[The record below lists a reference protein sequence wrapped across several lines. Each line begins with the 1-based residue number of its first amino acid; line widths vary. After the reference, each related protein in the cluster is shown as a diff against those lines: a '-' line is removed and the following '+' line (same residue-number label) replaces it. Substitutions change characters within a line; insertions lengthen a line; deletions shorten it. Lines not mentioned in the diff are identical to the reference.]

1 MRTKVVIIGGGPS
14 GLLLSRLLSLENIDN
29 VVLEKQSREH
39 VQGRIRAGVLE
50 NGTIEMLRLAGVSKR
65 LDNEGFKHNGIEL
78 SFKNHGF
85 RIDLKKL
92 TDKHVTVYG
101 QTEVTKDLYEIIE
114 KENGNIINCA
124 EDVLPQKIGEINSFV
139 TFKKNGIENKIMC
152 DFIVG
157 CDGYHGI
164 SRKVIPENLINI
176 FERVY
181 PFGWLGILSETPPVK
196 EELIYANHGNGFAL
210 ASMRNNN
217 LSRYYIQTSLDDRV
231 ECWDDKR
238 FWEELKRRLPIEASE
253 SIITGPSIEKSIAP
267 LRSFVCEPM
276 NWNNLFLVGD
286 AAHIVPPTGAKGL
299 NLAVSDVYYLFN
311 GNTGDA
317 GIWPTLFGSCGAL
330 VTTFLVIPIVTY
342 MSKKVGK
349 KNAFLIS
356 QSISVIGYIMF
367 WFSFVPG
374 KPYMF
379 LFALPFFSFGIGGL
393 FTLMM
398 SMTADVIDL
407 DELQTGKR
415 REGVFG
421 AIYWWM
427 VKFGFA
433 IAGGLTGTILTLVGF
448 TSGAVSQPESAI
460 TGLRL
465 FFTGFPILGTL
476 VAIYVMWDYDIT
488 EDKSNEISEELS
500 KRKAAC

>member
-124 EDVLPQKIGEINSFV
+124 EDVLPQKVGEINSFV

-231 ECWDDKR
+231 ESWDDKR

-253 SIITGPSIEKSIAP
+253 TIITGPSIEKSIAP

-311 GNTGDA
+311 GLKKHY
-317 GIWPTLFGSCGAL
+317 LFNDDKDLKNYSTKAL
-330 VTTFLVIPIVTY
+330 SRVWKAIRFSWWMTTTFHKFPEQTSFDQRIQDSELEYLENSIA
-342 MSKKVGK
+342 SQKVLAENYVG
-349 KNAFLIS
+349 
-356 QSISVIGYIMF
+356 
-367 WFSFVPG
+367 
-374 KPYMF
+374 
-379 LFALPFFSFGIGGL
+379 LPF
-393 FTLMM
+393 
-398 SMTADVIDL
+398 
-407 DELQTGKR
+407 E
-415 REGVFG
+415 
-421 AIYWWM
+421 
-427 VKFGFA
+427 
-433 IAGGLTGTILTLVGF
+433 
-448 TSGAVSQPESAI
+448 
-460 TGLRL
+460 
-465 FFTGFPILGTL
+465 
-476 VAIYVMWDYDIT
+476 
-488 EDKSNEISEELS
+488 
-500 KRKAAC
+500 

>member
-29 VVLEKQSREH
+29 IVLEKQSREH

-124 EDVLPQKIGEINSFV
+124 GDVLPQNVGEINSFV

-152 DFIVG
+152 DFIIG

-164 SRKVIPENLINI
+164 SRKIIPKNLINI

-231 ECWDDKR
+231 ESWDDKR

-311 GNTGDA
+311 GLKKHY
-317 GIWPTLFGSCGAL
+317 LFNDDKDLKNYSTKAL
-330 VTTFLVIPIVTY
+330 SRVWKAIRFSWWMTTTFHKFPEQTSFDQRIQDSELEYLENSIA
-342 MSKKVGK
+342 SQKVLAENYVG
-349 KNAFLIS
+349 
-356 QSISVIGYIMF
+356 
-367 WFSFVPG
+367 
-374 KPYMF
+374 
-379 LFALPFFSFGIGGL
+379 LPF
-393 FTLMM
+393 
-398 SMTADVIDL
+398 
-407 DELQTGKR
+407 E
-415 REGVFG
+415 
-421 AIYWWM
+421 
-427 VKFGFA
+427 
-433 IAGGLTGTILTLVGF
+433 
-448 TSGAVSQPESAI
+448 
-460 TGLRL
+460 
-465 FFTGFPILGTL
+465 
-476 VAIYVMWDYDIT
+476 
-488 EDKSNEISEELS
+488 
-500 KRKAAC
+500 

>member
-124 EDVLPQKIGEINSFV
+124 EDVLPQKVGEINSFV

-231 ECWDDKR
+231 ESWDDKR

-311 GNTGDA
+311 GLKKHY
-317 GIWPTLFGSCGAL
+317 LFNDDKDLKNYSTKAL
-330 VTTFLVIPIVTY
+330 SRVWKAIRFSWWMTTTFHKFPEQTSFDQRIQDSELEYLENSIA
-342 MSKKVGK
+342 SQKVLAENYVG
-349 KNAFLIS
+349 L
-356 QSISVIGYIMF
+356 
-367 WFSFVPG
+367 
-374 KPYMF
+374 PY
-379 LFALPFFSFGIGGL
+379 
-393 FTLMM
+393 
-398 SMTADVIDL
+398 
-407 DELQTGKR
+407 E
-415 REGVFG
+415 
-421 AIYWWM
+421 
-427 VKFGFA
+427 
-433 IAGGLTGTILTLVGF
+433 
-448 TSGAVSQPESAI
+448 
-460 TGLRL
+460 
-465 FFTGFPILGTL
+465 
-476 VAIYVMWDYDIT
+476 
-488 EDKSNEISEELS
+488 EI
-500 KRKAAC
+500 

>member
-124 EDVLPQKIGEINSFV
+124 EDVLPQKVGEINSFV

-152 DFIVG
+152 DFIIG

-164 SRKVIPENLINI
+164 SRKIIPKNLINI

-231 ECWDDKR
+231 ESWDDKR

-253 SIITGPSIEKSIAP
+253 TIITGPSIEKSIAP

-311 GNTGDA
+311 GLKKHY
-317 GIWPTLFGSCGAL
+317 LFNDDKDLKNYSTKAL
-330 VTTFLVIPIVTY
+330 SRVWKAIRFSWWMTTTFHKFPEQTSFDQRIQDSELEYLENSIA
-342 MSKKVGK
+342 SQKVLAENYVG
-349 KNAFLIS
+349 
-356 QSISVIGYIMF
+356 
-367 WFSFVPG
+367 
-374 KPYMF
+374 
-379 LFALPFFSFGIGGL
+379 LPF
-393 FTLMM
+393 
-398 SMTADVIDL
+398 
-407 DELQTGKR
+407 E
-415 REGVFG
+415 
-421 AIYWWM
+421 
-427 VKFGFA
+427 
-433 IAGGLTGTILTLVGF
+433 
-448 TSGAVSQPESAI
+448 
-460 TGLRL
+460 
-465 FFTGFPILGTL
+465 
-476 VAIYVMWDYDIT
+476 
-488 EDKSNEISEELS
+488 
-500 KRKAAC
+500 

>member
-124 EDVLPQKIGEINSFV
+124 EDVLPQKVGEINSFV

-152 DFIVG
+152 DFIIG

-164 SRKVIPENLINI
+164 SRKIIPKNLINI

-231 ECWDDKR
+231 ESWDDKR

-311 GNTGDA
+311 GLKKHY
-317 GIWPTLFGSCGAL
+317 LFNDDKDLKNYSTKAL
-330 VTTFLVIPIVTY
+330 SRVWKAIRFSWWMTTTFHKFPEQTSFDQRIQDSELEYLENSIASQTVLAENY
-342 MSKKVGK
+342 VG
-349 KNAFLIS
+349 L
-356 QSISVIGYIMF
+356 
-367 WFSFVPG
+367 
-374 KPYMF
+374 PY
-379 LFALPFFSFGIGGL
+379 
-393 FTLMM
+393 
-398 SMTADVIDL
+398 
-407 DELQTGKR
+407 
-415 REGVFG
+415 
-421 AIYWWM
+421 
-427 VKFGFA
+427 
-433 IAGGLTGTILTLVGF
+433 
-448 TSGAVSQPESAI
+448 
-460 TGLRL
+460 
-465 FFTGFPILGTL
+465 
-476 VAIYVMWDYDIT
+476 
-488 EDKSNEISEELS
+488 EEL
-500 KRKAAC
+500 

>member
-29 VVLEKQSREH
+29 IVLEKQSREH

-124 EDVLPQKIGEINSFV
+124 EDVLPQKVGEINSFV

-164 SRKVIPENLINI
+164 SRKVIPKNLINI

-231 ECWDDKR
+231 ESWDDKR

-311 GNTGDA
+311 GLKKHY
-317 GIWPTLFGSCGAL
+317 LFNDDKDLKNYSTKAL
-330 VTTFLVIPIVTY
+330 SRVWKAIRFSWWMTTTFHKFPEQTSFDQRIQDSELEYLENSIA
-342 MSKKVGK
+342 SQKVLAENYVG
-349 KNAFLIS
+349 
-356 QSISVIGYIMF
+356 
-367 WFSFVPG
+367 
-374 KPYMF
+374 
-379 LFALPFFSFGIGGL
+379 LPF
-393 FTLMM
+393 
-398 SMTADVIDL
+398 
-407 DELQTGKR
+407 E
-415 REGVFG
+415 
-421 AIYWWM
+421 
-427 VKFGFA
+427 
-433 IAGGLTGTILTLVGF
+433 
-448 TSGAVSQPESAI
+448 
-460 TGLRL
+460 
-465 FFTGFPILGTL
+465 
-476 VAIYVMWDYDIT
+476 
-488 EDKSNEISEELS
+488 
-500 KRKAAC
+500 

>member
-124 EDVLPQKIGEINSFV
+124 KDVLPQKVGEINSFV

-231 ECWDDKR
+231 ESWDDKR

-311 GNTGDA
+311 GLKKHY
-317 GIWPTLFGSCGAL
+317 LFNDDKDLKNYSTKAL
-330 VTTFLVIPIVTY
+330 SRVWKAIRFSWWMTTTFHKFPEQTSFDQRIQDSELEYLENSIA
-342 MSKKVGK
+342 SQKVLAENYVG
-349 KNAFLIS
+349 
-356 QSISVIGYIMF
+356 
-367 WFSFVPG
+367 
-374 KPYMF
+374 
-379 LFALPFFSFGIGGL
+379 LPF
-393 FTLMM
+393 
-398 SMTADVIDL
+398 
-407 DELQTGKR
+407 E
-415 REGVFG
+415 
-421 AIYWWM
+421 
-427 VKFGFA
+427 
-433 IAGGLTGTILTLVGF
+433 
-448 TSGAVSQPESAI
+448 
-460 TGLRL
+460 
-465 FFTGFPILGTL
+465 
-476 VAIYVMWDYDIT
+476 
-488 EDKSNEISEELS
+488 
-500 KRKAAC
+500 

>member
-124 EDVLPQKIGEINSFV
+124 EDVLPQKVGEINSFV

-311 GNTGDA
+311 GLKKHY
-317 GIWPTLFGSCGAL
+317 LFNDDKDLKNYSTKAL
-330 VTTFLVIPIVTY
+330 SRVWKAIRFSWWMTTTFHKFPEQTSFDQRIQDSELEYLENSIASQTVLAENY
-342 MSKKVGK
+342 VG
-349 KNAFLIS
+349 L
-356 QSISVIGYIMF
+356 
-367 WFSFVPG
+367 
-374 KPYMF
+374 PY
-379 LFALPFFSFGIGGL
+379 
-393 FTLMM
+393 
-398 SMTADVIDL
+398 
-407 DELQTGKR
+407 E
-415 REGVFG
+415 
-421 AIYWWM
+421 
-427 VKFGFA
+427 
-433 IAGGLTGTILTLVGF
+433 
-448 TSGAVSQPESAI
+448 
-460 TGLRL
+460 
-465 FFTGFPILGTL
+465 
-476 VAIYVMWDYDIT
+476 
-488 EDKSNEISEELS
+488 EI
-500 KRKAAC
+500 

>member
-124 EDVLPQKIGEINSFV
+124 GDVLPQNVGEINSFV

-152 DFIVG
+152 DFIIG

-164 SRKVIPENLINI
+164 SRKIIPKNLINI

-231 ECWDDKR
+231 ESWDDKR
-238 FWEELKRRLPIEASE
+238 FWEELKRRLTIEASE

-311 GNTGDA
+311 GLKKHY
-317 GIWPTLFGSCGAL
+317 LFNDDKDLKNYSTKAL
-330 VTTFLVIPIVTY
+330 SRVWKAIRFSWWMTTTFHKFPEQTSFDQRIQDSELEYLENSIA
-342 MSKKVGK
+342 SQKVLAENYVG
-349 KNAFLIS
+349 
-356 QSISVIGYIMF
+356 
-367 WFSFVPG
+367 
-374 KPYMF
+374 
-379 LFALPFFSFGIGGL
+379 LPF
-393 FTLMM
+393 
-398 SMTADVIDL
+398 
-407 DELQTGKR
+407 E
-415 REGVFG
+415 
-421 AIYWWM
+421 
-427 VKFGFA
+427 
-433 IAGGLTGTILTLVGF
+433 
-448 TSGAVSQPESAI
+448 
-460 TGLRL
+460 
-465 FFTGFPILGTL
+465 
-476 VAIYVMWDYDIT
+476 
-488 EDKSNEISEELS
+488 
-500 KRKAAC
+500 